1 MDQITIVAQ
10 ACTSRIKQ
18 GKIQGVAMKPI
29 GDITV
34 VTCILYLKFISID
47 ICKNLLRIFLVV
59 EQLNYIIFFFLN
71 PQK

>member
-47 ICKNLLRIFLVV
+47 ICKNLLRVFLVV
-59 EQLNYIIFFFLN
+59 EQFKKIFLFFYF
-71 PQK
+71 